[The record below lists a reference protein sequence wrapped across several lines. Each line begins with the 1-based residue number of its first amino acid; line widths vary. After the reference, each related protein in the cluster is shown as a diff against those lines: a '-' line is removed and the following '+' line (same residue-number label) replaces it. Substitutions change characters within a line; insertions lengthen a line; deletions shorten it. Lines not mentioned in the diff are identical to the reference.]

1 MIYNYLNTPELD
13 TNILLNLNHC
23 CQTGIFLGYVSATPP
38 SGLESLNKYY
48 GILQQLKEALGHAKK
63 INNKNLITALIT
75 LNNYLSD
82 V

>member
-13 TNILLNLNHC
+13 TNILLNLNNC